1 VASAQRNQTDSQSSF
16 VDSSGTVWSVE
27 ERQRPG
33 KASSTERMLVFGSSS
48 AFRCVRHYPE
58 NWLDLAPEAL
68 ERLSWNS

>member
-1 VASAQRNQTDSQSSF
+1 
-16 VDSSGTVWSVE
+16 VWSVE

-33 KASSTERMLVFGSSS
+33 KASSTERMLVFVSSS